1 VDVFTDSN
9 GDGLDD
15 TIAGSPLPKTDG
27 DCSQRYLD
35 LDSDNDGIPDVV
47 GNRIPRDPSLPGVM
61 AKFVDV
67 NGDGLKQIARAQR
80 ERHR

>member
-1 VDVFTDSN
+1 MWT
-9 GDGLDD
+9 
-15 TIAGSPLPKTDG
+15 
-27 DCSQRYLD
+27 CSLTLMETVSTTRSQALLCPRLTETV
-35 LDSDNDGIPDVV
+35 PDVV